1 MERLQQAG
9 AVRRDAEA
17 SDAAVRAM
25 LRSRVNFS
33 QHDDT
38 WTAQQMM
45 MPPDHSP
52 VVAKL
57 LGLARRDLAL
67 LEQERK
73 DVLRSIYRDPFHQRD
88 PRDPAASV
96 GEWTLRP
103 VSMADAGDPWDGSP
117 AMTNVFPET
126 ASKNRV
132 MLPESPPRAV
142 GSTSYPARSLPPLRG
157 PAHDAVGQAPG
168 LRPHAPR
175 KAEPP
180 GEPRNAAAE
189 IRANAER
196 QMRQLREKGFL
207 SIRARLVLEVG
218 PPCCLAASPLPFH
231 FRVRHACMCV
241 WCPASCSLP
250 LSFRDG
256 ASLTRRVIHHLGT
269 LAWHPVLL
277 PWLLSQRRCCCQC
290 RHGCGCG

>member
-9 AVRRDAEA
+9 ALRRDAEA

-33 QHDDT
+33 QHDDE

-73 DVLRSIYRDPFHQRD
+73 DVLRSIYHDPFHQRD
-88 PRDPAASV
+88 PAASI

-103 VSMADAGDPWDGSP
+103 APMVANAGDPWDGSP
-117 AMTNVFPET
+117 AMTNVYPEPG
-126 ASKNRV
+126 SKSRM

-142 GSTSYPARSLPPLRG
+142 GSRSYPARSLPPLMDL
-157 PAHDAVGQAPG
+157 AHDAEGRTPG

-175 KAEPP
+175 KAEPR

-196 QMRQLREKGFL
+196 QLRQLREKGFL
-207 SIRARLVLEVG
+207 STRARLVLEVG
-218 PPCCLAASPLPFH
+218 PPPLHCLFTSAFDIHVYVCDASAPI
-231 FRVRHACMCV
+231 A
-241 WCPASCSLP
+241 
-250 LSFRDG
+250 G
-256 ASLTRRVIHHLGT
+256 
-269 LAWHPVLL
+269 
-277 PWLLSQRRCCCQC
+277 
-290 RHGCGCG
+290 